1 MTGIGNAPC
10 WAHPTTEVSPNAT
23 TITPLLAGPYHS
35 LRGLAAT
42 VAAALAGP
50 RLTHNRPGETLCQ
63 KMGKFDVVGGSFAV
77 MGA

>member
-1 MTGIGNAPC
+1 MLGLPNDGF
-10 WAHPTTEVSPNAT
+10 SPNAT
-23 TITPLLAGPYHS
+23 TLTPLLAGPYHS

-63 KMGKFDVVGGSFAV
+63 KMGEFNLGGGSFAV